1 MISRRKLVG
10 LAGAAA
16 LFALSGCTASSADDK
31 GSGDKGSGLTS
42 SLGYASDVPSVPAS
56 FSLASR
62 QVALND
68 GTVMPTNGLGTYS
81 LQGQVC
87 LDSVAAALKAGVRL
101 IDTAY
106 IYGNEA
112 EVGCAI
118 RESGVP
124 REDIF
129 LITKLYPS
137 QFASAADAIDEALA
151 KLDVGY
157 VDMMLLHHPGTDQV
171 EAYKA
176 MEAARA
182 AGRIRSLGLSCFYV
196 DELQDF
202 LPRVPVKPALVQN
215 EMHPY
220 YQDSRVVDFIHG
232 QNIALQAW
240 YPLGGRGHNTEL
252 LADPALEEIAAVHD
266 VSIPQVI
273 LRWNLQRGVVVIP
286 GSGNPSHIHE
296 DADIYDFELSEAEM
310 ARIAAI
316 DRNKKHDWY

>member
-1 MISRRKLVG
+1 M
-10 LAGAAA
+10 
-16 LFALSGCTASSADDK
+16 
-31 GSGDKGSGLTS
+31 
-42 SLGYASDVPSVPAS
+42 
-56 FSLASR
+56 
-62 QVALND
+62 
-68 GTVMPTNGLGTYS
+68 
-81 LQGQVC
+81 
-87 LDSVAAALKAGVRL
+87 
-101 IDTAY
+101 
-106 IYGNEA
+106 
-112 EVGCAI
+112 
-118 RESGVP
+118 P

-310 ARIAAI
+310 ARIAAL